1 MCTMSLSQTSDQE
14 TQKIFQALNA
24 NPDLRACILE
34 MIDITEDSA
43 NQLNRGDDA
52 EDAVIKSIRKTGSV
66 LLKEWAQSKADK
78 AAKETEEQ
86 PGVRMHEKK
95 RCCGT
100 HP

>member
-1 MCTMSLSQTSDQE
+1 MSFVQADSQDD
-14 TQKIFQALNA
+14 QKILRALKD
-24 NPDLRACILE
+24 NPDLRACFLE
-34 MIDITEDSA
+34 MVDITQDTA

-52 EDAVIKSIRKTGSV
+52 EEAVIQAIRKTGSV

-78 AAKETEEQ
+78 AAQEAREE

>member
-1 MCTMSLSQTSDQE
+1 MSFSKPGDQE
-14 TQKIFQALNA
+14 NQKILQALND
-24 NPDLRACILE
+24 NPDLKACILE
-34 MIDITEDSA
+34 MIDITEDST

-52 EDAVIKSIRKTGSV
+52 EEAVIQAIRKTGSV

-78 AAKETEEQ
+78 AAQETGEL